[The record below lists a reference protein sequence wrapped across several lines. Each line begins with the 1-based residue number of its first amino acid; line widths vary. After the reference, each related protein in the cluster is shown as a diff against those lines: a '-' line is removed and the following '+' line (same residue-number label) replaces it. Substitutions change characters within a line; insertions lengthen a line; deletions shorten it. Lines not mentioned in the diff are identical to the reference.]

1 LSTLIAT
8 NLFNSLSLHDA
19 LPILGTQ
26 NANIYYTDLLANYK
40 KQINQDF
47 AVGAMVGYT
56 ATRSLDTYVQRET
69 ATGLSVRNW
78 YDINASVNTIGGN
91 SRYNYRR
98 NMLRDA
104 VFG

>member
-78 YDINASVNTIGGN
+78 YDINASRSEEHTSELQ
-91 SRYNYRR
+91 SRENLVCR
-98 NMLRDA
+98 LLLE
-104 VFG
+104 